1 MKITY
6 IYAIIL
12 KATKKY
18 MNLTIIGR
26 TTKMGFRKKLLIGFS
41 AIMIIMV
48 FLGVFG
54 LYEMKSINNNVKEI
68 YNVRLKGVYYLKD
81 AHYNII
87 KAQRVE
93 KNVLLSKT
101 KDEKMEHTMHLDE
114 TYTDGIIKN
123 LNLYMDLMA
132 GEGNEAEIEAL
143 ISKVNDVKKIQS
155 EVIDKSMAGSE
166 DEALALSQNSAKA
179 FDKID
184 TLITELSQHE
194 LAEADDTFI
203 NSNST
208 YNKSFLIF
216 IGIIFFALI
225 AGAFIMS
232 RMAASVIKPLKR
244 SVRFADELSKGNLNS
259 RIDIRMANDE
269 IGMLVNSL
277 NNTGEKLSEIV
288 SEIKKSSMGLEESA
302 EQLNMATEESNQVMD
317 EIGVSVGAITD
328 NIEQV
333 VSSIEHISS
342 NLKNIVIN
350 SDEVSKLT
358 QEANTESNTLIESAK
373 KGRSS
378 VDILIHNTKDIEKS
392 TNEVHV
398 TIDDLQVLSG
408 KIDNIITVIKDIA
421 AQTNLLA
428 LNASI
433 EAARAGEHGRGFMVV
448 AEEVRKLADG
458 SAVAAADIENTIIE
472 VQNKTNIAV
481 QSITITEKKVIEG
494 NQAAL
499 VADTNLTIIL
509 DSIAQLAEKIRKI
522 SVQSE
527 EQANSAENIS
537 EHMDQAVINSKDV
550 AQSAHNINGN
560 IGEQIAAIQEISAVS
575 NPLLMMTENLN
586 KMIQYFQTTEIEAEK

>member
-1 MKITY
+1 
-6 IYAIIL
+6 
-12 KATKKY
+12 
-18 MNLTIIGR
+18 
-26 TTKMGFRKKLLIGFS
+26 MGFRKKLLLGFS

-48 FLGVFG
+48 FLGAFG

-68 YNVRLKGVYYLKD
+68 YDVRLKGLYYIKD

-87 KAQRVE
+87 KAQRAE

-101 KDEKMEHTMHLDE
+101 KDEKLEHTMHLDE

-132 GEGNEAEIEAL
+132 GEGNEAEIQAL
-143 ISKVNDVKKIQS
+143 INKVNDVKKIQN
-155 EVIDKSMAGSE
+155 EVIDKSMEGSE
-166 DEALALSQNSAKA
+166 DEALVLSQNSAKV
-179 FDKID
+179 FDEID
-184 TLITELSQHE
+184 TMITELSQHE
-194 LAEADDTFI
+194 LVEADDTFKS
-203 NSNST
+203 SNST
-208 YNKSFLIF
+208 YNQSFFIF

-232 RMAASVIKPLKR
+232 RMAASIIKPLKR
-244 SVRFADELSKGNLNS
+244 SVRFADEIAKGNLNS

-269 IGMLVNSL
+269 IGMLVKSL

-288 SEIKKSSMGLEESA
+288 SEIKKSSMGLEEST

-317 EIGVSVGAITD
+317 EIGASVGDITH

-333 VSSIEHISS
+333 VSSIEHISK
-342 NLKNIVIN
+342 NLKHIVIN

-358 QEANTESNTLIESAK
+358 QEANLDSNTLIESAQ
-373 KGRSS
+373 KGRNS
-378 VDILIHNTKDIEKS
+378 VDILMQNTKDIEKS
-392 TNEVHV
+392 TKEVHV
-398 TIDDLQVLSG
+398 TIDNLQVLSG
-408 KIDNIITVIKDIA
+408 RIDNIITVIKDIA

-458 SAVAAADIENTIIE
+458 SAVAATDIENTIIE
-472 VQNKTNIAV
+472 VQNKTNIAF
-481 QSITITEKKVIEG
+481 QNITITEKKVIEG
-494 NQAAL
+494 SQAASI
-499 VADTNLTIIL
+499 ADSKLNMIL
-509 DSIAQLAEKIRKI
+509 ESIAQLAEKIGKI
-522 SVQSE
+522 AQQSE
-527 EQANSAENIS
+527 EQASSAENIS
-537 EHMDQAVINSKDV
+537 LHMDQAVINSKDV
-550 AQSAHNINGN
+550 AQSAYNINGS

-586 KMIQYFQTTEIEAEK
+586 KMIQYFQTIDTMAEK

>member
-1 MKITY
+1 
-6 IYAIIL
+6 
-12 KATKKY
+12 
-18 MNLTIIGR
+18 
-26 TTKMGFRKKLLIGFS
+26 MGFRKKLLIGFS

-68 YNVRLKGVYYLKD
+68 YNDTLKGIYYLKD

-87 KAQRVE
+87 KAQRAE

-101 KDEKMEHTMHLDE
+101 KDEKMEHTMHFDE

-184 TLITELSQHE
+184 TMITELSQHE

-288 SEIKKSSMGLEESA
+288 SEIKKSSMGLEEST
-302 EQLNMATEESNQVMD
+302 EQLNIATEESNQVMD

>member
-87 KAQRVE
+87 KAQRAE

-166 DEALALSQNSAKA
+166 DEALALSQNSTKT

-288 SEIKKSSMGLEESA
+288 SEIKKSSMGLEEST
-302 EQLNMATEESNQVMD
+302 EQLNIATEESNQVMD

>member
-18 MNLTIIGR
+18 MNLTIIER

-68 YNVRLKGVYYLKD
+68 YNDSLKGVYYLKD

-87 KAQRVE
+87 KAQRAE

-123 LNLYMDLMA
+123 LNLYMDLME

-166 DEALALSQNSAKA
+166 DEALALSQNSTKT

-216 IGIIFFALI
+216 IGIILFALI

-288 SEIKKSSMGLEESA
+288 SEIKKSSMGLEEST
-302 EQLNMATEESNQVMD
+302 EQLNIATEESNQVMD

-433 EAARAGEHGRGFMVV
+433 EAARAGEHGRGFKVV

-560 IGEQIAAIQEISAVS
+560 IGEQIAAIQEISALS

>member
-18 MNLTIIGR
+18 MNLTIIER

-87 KAQRVE
+87 KAQRAE

-288 SEIKKSSMGLEESA
+288 SEIKKSSMGLEEST
-302 EQLNMATEESNQVMD
+302 EQLNIATEESNQVMD

>member
-1 MKITY
+1 
-6 IYAIIL
+6 
-12 KATKKY
+12 
-18 MNLTIIGR
+18 
-26 TTKMGFRKKLLIGFS
+26 
-41 AIMIIMV
+41 
-48 FLGVFG
+48 
-54 LYEMKSINNNVKEI
+54 MKSINNNVKEI
-68 YNVRLKGVYYLKD
+68 YNDSLKGVYYLKD

-87 KAQRVE
+87 KAQRAE

-166 DEALALSQNSAKA
+166 DEALALSQNSTKA

-288 SEIKKSSMGLEESA
+288 SEIKKSSMGLEEST

-350 SDEVSKLT
+350 ADEVSKLT

-550 AQSAHNINGN
+550 AQSAHNINGK

>member
-6 IYAIIL
+6 INAIIL

-18 MNLTIIGR
+18 MNLTIIER

-87 KAQRVE
+87 KAQRAE

-166 DEALALSQNSAKA
+166 DEALALSQNSTKA

-288 SEIKKSSMGLEESA
+288 SEIKKSSMGLEEST
-302 EQLNMATEESNQVMD
+302 EQLNIATEESNQVMD

>member
-54 LYEMKSINNNVKEI
+54 LYEMKSINNNVNEI
-68 YNVRLKGVYYLKD
+68 YNDSLKGVYYLKD

-87 KAQRVE
+87 KAQRAE

-114 TYTDGIIKN
+114 TYTDGVIKN
-123 LNLYMDLMA
+123 LNLYMDLME

-216 IGIIFFALI
+216 IGIILFALI

-288 SEIKKSSMGLEESA
+288 SEIKKSSMGLEEST

-350 SDEVSKLT
+350 ADEVSKLT

-550 AQSAHNINGN
+550 AQSAHNINGK

>member
-1 MKITY
+1 
-6 IYAIIL
+6 
-12 KATKKY
+12 
-18 MNLTIIGR
+18 
-26 TTKMGFRKKLLIGFS
+26 MGFRKKLLIGFS

-68 YNVRLKGVYYLKD
+68 YDVRLKGLYYIKD

-87 KAQRVE
+87 KAQRAE

-114 TYTDGIIKN
+114 IYTDGIIKN

-132 GEGNEAEIEAL
+132 GEGNEAEIETL
-143 ISKVNDVKKIQS
+143 ISKVDDVKKIQS

-179 FDKID
+179 FDEID
-184 TLITELSQHE
+184 TMITELSQHE
-194 LAEADDTFI
+194 LVEADDTFK

-208 YNKSFLIF
+208 YNKSLFIF

-244 SVRFADELSKGNLNS
+244 SVRFANELSKGNLNS

-288 SEIKKSSMGLEESA
+288 SEIKKSSMGLEEST

-317 EIGVSVGAITD
+317 EIGVSVGAITT

-333 VSSIEHISS
+333 VSSIEHINN

-358 QEANTESNTLIESAK
+358 QEANIESNTLMESAK
-373 KGRSS
+373 NGRSS

-392 TNEVHV
+392 TKEVHL
-398 TIDDLQVLSG
+398 TIDELQVLSG

-458 SAVAAADIENTIIE
+458 SAVAATDIENTIIE
-472 VQNKTNIAV
+472 VQSKTNIAV
-481 QSITITEKKVIEG
+481 QNITITEKKVIEG

-499 VADTNLTIIL
+499 VADTNLTVIL

-537 EHMDQAVINSKDV
+537 EHMDQAVLNSKDV

-586 KMIQYFQTTEIEAEK
+586 KMIQYFQTTDAEAEK

>member
-18 MNLTIIGR
+18 MNLIIIGR

-68 YNVRLKGVYYLKD
+68 YNDTLKGIYYLKD

-87 KAQRVE
+87 KAQRAE

-184 TLITELSQHE
+184 TMITELSQHE
-194 LAEADDTFI
+194 LAEADDTFK

-288 SEIKKSSMGLEESA
+288 SEIKKSSMGLEEST
-302 EQLNMATEESNQVMD
+302 EQLNIATEESNQVMD

>member
-6 IYAIIL
+6 ICAIIL

-68 YNVRLKGVYYLKD
+68 YNDSLKGVYYLKD

-87 KAQRVE
+87 KAQRAE

-166 DEALALSQNSAKA
+166 DEALALSQNSTKT

-216 IGIIFFALI
+216 IGIILFALI

-288 SEIKKSSMGLEESA
+288 SEIKKSSMGLEEST
-302 EQLNMATEESNQVMD
+302 EQLNIATEESNQVMD

>member
-1 MKITY
+1 
-6 IYAIIL
+6 
-12 KATKKY
+12 
-18 MNLTIIGR
+18 
-26 TTKMGFRKKLLIGFS
+26 MGFRKKLLIGFS

-68 YNVRLKGVYYLKD
+68 YNDSLKGVYYLKD

-87 KAQRVE
+87 KAQRAE

-123 LNLYMDLMA
+123 LNLYMDLME

-166 DEALALSQNSAKA
+166 DEALALSQNSTKT

-216 IGIIFFALI
+216 IGIILFALI

-288 SEIKKSSMGLEESA
+288 SEIKKSSMGLEEST
-302 EQLNMATEESNQVMD
+302 EQLNIATEESNQVMD

-433 EAARAGEHGRGFMVV
+433 EAARAGEHGRGFKVV

>member
-6 IYAIIL
+6 IYAILL

-68 YNVRLKGVYYLKD
+68 YNVTLKGVYYLKD

-123 LNLYMDLMA
+123 LNLYMALSA

-166 DEALALSQNSAKA
+166 DDALALSQNSAKA

-288 SEIKKSSMGLEESA
+288 SEIKKSSMGLEEST

-350 SDEVSKLT
+350 ADEVSKLT

-550 AQSAHNINGN
+550 AQSAHNINGK

>member
-1 MKITY
+1 MIITY
-6 IYAIIL
+6 INAIIL

-26 TTKMGFRKKLLIGFS
+26 ATKMGFRKKLLIGFS

-87 KAQRVE
+87 KAQRAE

-166 DEALALSQNSAKA
+166 DEALALSQNSTKA

-288 SEIKKSSMGLEESA
+288 SEIKKSSMGLEEST
-302 EQLNMATEESNQVMD
+302 EQLNIATEESNQVMD

>member
-6 IYAIIL
+6 IYAILL

-288 SEIKKSSMGLEESA
+288 SEIKKSSMGLEEST

-550 AQSAHNINGN
+550 AQSAHNINGK

>member
-68 YNVRLKGVYYLKD
+68 YNDSLKGVYYLKD

-166 DEALALSQNSAKA
+166 DEALALSQNSTKT

-288 SEIKKSSMGLEESA
+288 SEIKKSSMGLEEST
-302 EQLNMATEESNQVMD
+302 EQLNIATEESNQVMD

>member
-18 MNLTIIGR
+18 MNLTIIER

-288 SEIKKSSMGLEESA
+288 SEIKKSSMGLEEST

>member
-18 MNLTIIGR
+18 MNLIIIGR

-68 YNVRLKGVYYLKD
+68 YNVRLKGIYYLKD

-87 KAQRVE
+87 KAQRAE

-184 TLITELSQHE
+184 TMITELSQHE
-194 LAEADDTFI
+194 LAEADDTFK

-288 SEIKKSSMGLEESA
+288 SEIKKSSMGLEEST

>member
-1 MKITY
+1 MIITY
-6 IYAIIL
+6 INAIIL

-26 TTKMGFRKKLLIGFS
+26 ATKMGFRKKLLIGFS

-68 YNVRLKGVYYLKD
+68 YNDSLKGVYYLKD

-87 KAQRVE
+87 KAQRAE

-123 LNLYMDLMA
+123 LNLYMDLME

-166 DEALALSQNSAKA
+166 DEALALSQNSTKT

-216 IGIIFFALI
+216 IGIILFALI

-288 SEIKKSSMGLEESA
+288 SEIKKSSMGLEEST
-302 EQLNMATEESNQVMD
+302 EQLNIATEESNQVMD

-433 EAARAGEHGRGFMVV
+433 EAARAGEHGRGFKVV

>member
-1 MKITY
+1 
-6 IYAIIL
+6 
-12 KATKKY
+12 
-18 MNLTIIGR
+18 
-26 TTKMGFRKKLLIGFS
+26 
-41 AIMIIMV
+41 
-48 FLGVFG
+48 
-54 LYEMKSINNNVKEI
+54 
-68 YNVRLKGVYYLKD
+68 
-81 AHYNII
+81 
-87 KAQRVE
+87 
-93 KNVLLSKT
+93 
-101 KDEKMEHTMHLDE
+101 MHLDE

-184 TLITELSQHE
+184 TMITELSQHE
-194 LAEADDTFI
+194 LAEADDTFK

-288 SEIKKSSMGLEESA
+288 SEIKKSSMGLEEST

>member
-1 MKITY
+1 
-6 IYAIIL
+6 
-12 KATKKY
+12 
-18 MNLTIIGR
+18 
-26 TTKMGFRKKLLIGFS
+26 MGFRKKLLIGFS

-68 YNVRLKGVYYLKD
+68 YNDSLKGVYYLKD

-87 KAQRVE
+87 KAQRAE

-123 LNLYMDLMA
+123 LNLYMDLME

-166 DEALALSQNSAKA
+166 DEALALSQNSTKT

-216 IGIIFFALI
+216 IGIILFALI

-288 SEIKKSSMGLEESA
+288 SEIKKSSMGLEEST
-302 EQLNMATEESNQVMD
+302 EQLNIATEESNQVMD

-433 EAARAGEHGRGFMVV
+433 EAARAGEHGRGFKVV

-560 IGEQIAAIQEISAVS
+560 IGEQIAAIQEISALS

>member
-18 MNLTIIGR
+18 MNLTIIER

-68 YNVRLKGVYYLKD
+68 YNDSLKGVYYLKD

-87 KAQRVE
+87 KAQRAE

-123 LNLYMDLMA
+123 LNLYMDLME

-166 DEALALSQNSAKA
+166 DEALALSQNSTKT

-216 IGIIFFALI
+216 IGIILFALI

-288 SEIKKSSMGLEESA
+288 SEIKKSSMGLEEST
-302 EQLNMATEESNQVMD
+302 EQLNIATEESNQVMD

-433 EAARAGEHGRGFMVV
+433 EAARAGEHGRGFKVV

>member
-18 MNLTIIGR
+18 MNLTIIER

-87 KAQRVE
+87 KAQRAE

-166 DEALALSQNSAKA
+166 DEALALSQNSTKA

-288 SEIKKSSMGLEESA
+288 SEIKKSSMGLEEST